1 MYDYSILPN
10 RIVLCVDLRSFY
22 ASVSCIKMGLDPL
35 HTKLAVVGDVNRS
48 GSIVLAATPPL
59 KALGVKK
66 MVKWT
71 PFAAMPEQFAGIREI
86 IKDKTKVER
95 PTLTQ
100 DEQERIEN
108 TLLCSLL
115 SEEEI
120 LITYYEDGFLLTSY
134 MNVIDIDPLNKSII
148 CTDAFYNNMTLKFI
162 DIIDAK

>member
-1 MYDYSILPN
+1 MNNANMPKG
-10 RIVLCVDLRSFY
+10 R
-22 ASVSCIKMGLDPL
+22 G
-35 HTKLAVVGDVNRS
+35 
-48 GSIVLAATPPL
+48 
-59 KALGVKK
+59 

-86 IKDKTKVER
+86 IKDKSKVEH

-108 TLLCSLL
+108 ILLCSLL

-134 MNVIDIDPLNKSII
+134 MTVIDIDPLNKSII